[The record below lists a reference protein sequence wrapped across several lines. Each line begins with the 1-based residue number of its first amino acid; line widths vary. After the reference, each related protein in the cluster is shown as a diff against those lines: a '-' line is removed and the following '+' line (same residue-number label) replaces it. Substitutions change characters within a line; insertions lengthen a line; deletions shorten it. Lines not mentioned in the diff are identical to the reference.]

1 MKLFVNGR
9 EWAPGDGTGAEVSRQ
24 PDRLLV
30 RTKDGTATALVVRS
44 GGSTHVS
51 YKGRTYRVERAI
63 RRRSGSHGESNGE
76 ARAPM
81 PGQIVEVTAKVGD
94 VVEAGARLMV
104 LEAMK
109 MQQPITAPVSGSV
122 KSVSVDVGA
131 QVAEGDCLAVVEQS
145 GEVAD

>member
-1 MKLFVNGR
+1 MKLFVNGL

-24 PDRLLV
+24 SDRLVV

-63 RRRSGSHGESNGE
+63 RRRSGAHGESNGE

-94 VVEAGARLMV
+94 VVEAGTRLMV

-109 MQQPITAPVSGSV
+109 MQQPITAPVSGNV
-122 KSVSVDVGA
+122 KAVSVVVGA
-131 QVAEGDCLAVVEQS
+131 QVAEGDCLVVVEQS
-145 GEVAD
+145 GADET